1 MIKAT
6 VLSLAAEMA
15 FHMGFKE
22 IYLLGVD
29 CTNPHDKGGHFTDN
43 YTTKEVAETDIN
55 RIKTRM
61 QADTL
66 TTRQIGEHIIDRSME
81 VYALL
86 DSYAKKHNIHIYNA
100 TRGGNLEIFP
110 RVKLEDVLS
119 KKWRNQNE
127 DNRCYSGTL

>member
-1 MIKAT
+1 MHA
-6 VLSLAAEMA
+6 
-15 FHMGFKE
+15 
-22 IYLLGVD
+22 
-29 CTNPHDKGGHFTDN
+29 N
-43 YTTKEVAETDIN
+43 
-55 RIKTRM
+55 
-61 QADTL
+61 TL

-119 KKWRNQNE
+119 KKME
-127 DNRCYSGTL
+127 ESK